1 MSPLPLLQNQKK
13 RTTWN
18 HTFRSDPRGV
28 AQWRTC
34 EDFKCIKSSIS
45 IAGLCFTF
53 SFPLPFSISLLSG
66 RAFKYLSMACR
77 KQKRA
82 HLLFQQLSDL
92 PLAPV
97 KSLQNYIQLAGRY
110 LFQLC
115 LYFLL
120 LTPSL
125 TIRKRELEVI
135 PLINVGTFDKLMREH
150 LKTVSQRNLSHLH
163 FALRIV
169 LP

>member
-18 HTFRSDPRGV
+18 HMFRSDPRGV

-53 SFPLPFSISLLSG
+53 SFPLPFSISLLNG
-66 RAFKYLSMACR
+66 RTFKYLSMACR
-77 KQKRA
+77 KQKSA
-82 HLLFQQLSDL
+82 DLLFQQQSDL
-92 PLAPV
+92 PLASV
-97 KSLQNYIQLAGRY
+97 NSSQNYIQLAGRY

-115 LYFLL
+115 LYFFI

-125 TIRKRELEVI
+125 TIRKSELEVI
-135 PLINVGTFDKLMREH
+135 PFNVGTFDKLMREH
-150 LKTVSQRNLSHLH
+150 LEIVSQRNLSHLH
-163 FALRIV
+163 FALRMV